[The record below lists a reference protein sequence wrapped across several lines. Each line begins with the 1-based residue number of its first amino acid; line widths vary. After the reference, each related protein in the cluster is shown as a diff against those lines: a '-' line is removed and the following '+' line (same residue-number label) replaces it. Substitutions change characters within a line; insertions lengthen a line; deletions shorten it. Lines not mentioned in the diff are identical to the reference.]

1 MILATLAVLLTIAA
15 ILAVMAATA
24 PRPQPLRVRR
34 QPTRA
39 ELADELR
46 RQRDRY

>member
-15 ILAVMAATA
+15 ILAVTAASA
-24 PRPQPLRVRR
+24 PRPQPLRARR

-39 ELADELR
+39 ELYAELR
-46 RQRDRY
+46 RQRDLY

>member
-15 ILAVMAATA
+15 MLAVVAAAA
-24 PRPQPLRVRR
+24 PRPQPVRVRR

-39 ELADELR
+39 ELYAQLR
-46 RQRDRY
+46 ERDLY

>member
-15 ILAVMAATA
+15 IVVATA
-24 PRPQPLRVRR
+24 ALAPQPQPLRVRR

-39 ELADELR
+39 EVLGELR
-46 RQRDRY
+46 RRR